1 MTVIYNNKILIADD
15 GKVFLMMYKKI
26 FSRKKEGNVL
36 PEEKNFDPAFF
47 ENGKDL
53 LEHFKWQYSKGVRIP
68 LCILDYMMPFLDG
81 METGKEIRKIDRDV
95 IILMVTSIDLTLDEI
110 SESLQENI
118 YYIKKPFVVNE
129 LYCLVDSLVKGWNKN
144 LNIQRQKIEL
154 EEAYNKLK
162 MTHSQL
168 LHREKM
174 ASIGQLAA
182 GVAHEINNPAGFI
195 AGNLR
200 ALNKYTKK
208 LTDFIEFQSEI
219 IKSHNTERSL
229 SSMEARRKQLKIDYV
244 INDLKDLIDESLE
257 GADRIKKIVENLKS
271 FSRVDESNYKE
282 ANINECIEST
292 INIVWNELKY
302 KATVKKEYGSI
313 REIKCYPQELNQV
326 FLNLL
331 INASQAIEK
340 HGEITVK
347 TWEEEDSIFISVS
360 DTGYGIKEEH
370 INRIFEPFFT
380 TKDVGKGTGLGLSI
394 CYDIIKK
401 HNGEIKVESTPGK
414 GSIFTIKLPYLQT

>member
-1 MTVIYNNKILIADD
+1 MEVIYNNKILIADD

-26 FSRKKEGNVL
+26 FSGKKDGPIL
-36 PEEKNFDPAFF
+36 PKEKGFEPAFF

-81 METGKEIRKIDRDV
+81 METGKEVRKIDRDV
-95 IILMVTSIDLTLDEI
+95 IILIVTATDLTLDEI
-110 SESLQENI
+110 TESLQENI
-118 YYIKKPFVVNE
+118 YYIKKPFVTNE

-144 LNIQRQKIEL
+144 LSINQQKMEL

-162 MTHSQL
+162 ITHSQL

-182 GVAHEINNPAGFI
+182 GVAHEINNPVGFI

-200 ALNKYTKK
+200 ALNKYINK
-208 LTDFIEFQSEI
+208 LVEFIDIQSEI
-219 IKSHNTERSL
+219 IKSHNIEASL
-229 SSMEARRKQLKIDYV
+229 SSIEVKRKLLKIDYV
-244 INDLKDLIDESLE
+244 INDLKDLIDESLD
-257 GADRIKKIVENLKS
+257 GAGRIKKIVENLKS
-271 FSRVDESNYKE
+271 FSRIDETNYKE
-282 ANINECIEST
+282 ADINECMEST

-302 KATVKKEYGSI
+302 KATVNKEYGAI
-313 REIKCYPQELNQV
+313 RNIKCYPQELNQV

-340 HGEITVK
+340 HGEIKIK
-347 TWEEEDSIFISVS
+347 TWEEENSIFISVS
-360 DTGYGIKEEH
+360 DTGYGIKEEY

-394 CYDIIKK
+394 SYDIIKK
-401 HNGEIKVESTPGK
+401 HNGEITVKSTPGK
-414 GSIFTIKLPYLQT
+414 GSIFTIKLPY